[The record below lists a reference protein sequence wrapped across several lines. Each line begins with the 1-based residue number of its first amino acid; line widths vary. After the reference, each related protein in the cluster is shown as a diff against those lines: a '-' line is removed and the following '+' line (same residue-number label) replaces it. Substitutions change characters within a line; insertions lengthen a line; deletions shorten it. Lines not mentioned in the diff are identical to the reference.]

1 MTRLNSNHTLLL
13 TRGALLAALLA
24 CGDDADVATTGSSG
38 NLNPE
43 STSPGGELFAFVSQ
57 VTTQDATTTFLALT
71 DALPM
76 DALNLSDAMELP
88 GFGDVF
94 RFENELYVANGET
107 FEIERHRLE
116 GNALVREATLS
127 LQGRGI
133 DFLGDLYFVDAEHA
147 YTVNGAQYSVIEFN
161 PTTMTI
167 TGEHDL
173 GALRREGWGSEYR
186 GAFLRGS
193 DGKIFLYWA
202 YTNDRTEFI
211 NDFVLGVF
219 DTASRS
225 LTVLEQP
232 DCPATAGFG
241 GFFDEQGDLYLIA
254 DSFGGFTFFGSSAPK
269 GACVLRIRAGSDTID
284 PDYRFFP
291 TQALGNGLAPWGLYY
306 AGNGLAYTT
315 AVDPAQLPEYDSV
328 FEFIFAPVH
337 EGWTLDIRNQTAA
350 RIAAMPPDAV
360 GFESVTLDEQL
371 LIPRSTAA
379 ADIYDVNDI
388 QTTVYGLRGSDG
400 VASRL
405 FTMPGYLGNAVR
417 LR

>member
-1 MTRLNSNHTLLL
+1 MKRSKPSQTLAFTCGPLL
-13 TRGALLAALLA
+13 ALLAA
-24 CGDDADVATTGSSG
+24 CGGDDPEVIPTAATGGLAPETGA
-38 NLNPE
+38 
-43 STSPGGELFAFVSQ
+43 PGGELFAFLSQ

-71 DALPM
+71 DAVPSDSL
-76 DALNLSDAMELP
+76 DLSRAMEVP
-88 GFGDVF
+88 GFGNVF
-94 RFENELYVANGET
+94 SFEGKLYLANGET
-107 FEIERHRLE
+107 LEIQRYRLE
-116 GNALVREATLS
+116 GDELVPEASLS

-133 DFLGDLYFVDAEHA
+133 DFLDEIFFVDAEHA

-161 PTTMTI
+161 PSSMTI
-167 TGEHDL
+167 SAEHGL
-173 GALRREGWGSEYR
+173 GGLRREGWGSEAR
-186 GAFLRGS
+186 GGFVRP
-193 DGKIFLYWA
+193 DGKLFVYWA

-219 DTASRS
+219 DTNTKS
-225 LTVLEQP
+225 LNVIEQT

-254 DSFGGFTFFGSSAPK
+254 DSFGGFTFFGSAEPK
-269 GACVLRIRAGSDTID
+269 PACVLRVRAGSDTID
-284 PDYRFFP
+284 PDYRFAP
-291 TQALGNGLAPWGLYY
+291 TQALGNGLAPWGFYY
-306 AGNGLAYTT
+306 AGSGVAYTT

-337 EGWTLDIRNQTAA
+337 QGWTLDIQNQTAA
-350 RIAAMPPDAV
+350 RIDVMPPDAV
-360 GFESVTLDEQL
+360 GFESVTLDQQL
-371 LIPRSTAA
+371 LVPRSTAA

-400 VASRL
+400 AASRL